1 MISYIRGR
9 LSEIEEGIVVVEAGG
24 IGYSIQVA
32 TSLISELPSIGSEV
46 KIYTYLY
53 IREDA
58 VSLYGFLSK
67 EDLKVFV
74 LLIGV
79 NGIGPKGA
87 LAILSVMAPDDLR
100 FAILADDAKSIS
112 KAPGVGA
119 KTAQRIIIE
128 LKDKLSL
135 EEAFELKR
143 GKAFRGNEQAVCSTV
158 RDEAVQALAA
168 LGYSQT
174 DALRAVSMVNID
186 ADTTVEQVI
195 KNSLSKLLML

>member
-1 MISYIRGR
+1 MISYVRGR
-9 LSEIEEGIVVVEAGG
+9 LSEIEENTIVVEAGG
-24 IGYSIQVA
+24 IGYGIQVP
-32 TSLISELPSIGSEV
+32 TSLVSVLPSMGNEV

-53 IREDA
+53 VREDA

-67 EDLKVFV
+67 DDLKVFT

-79 NGIGPKGA
+79 SGIGPKGA
-87 LAILSVMAPDDLR
+87 LAILSVMTPDDLR

-135 EEAFELKR
+135 EEAFEIKR
-143 GKAFRGNEQAVCSTV
+143 GKAESGKEQVDGTA
-158 RDEAVQALAA
+158 RDEAVQALVA
-168 LGYSQT
+168 LGYSQA
-174 DALRAVSMVNID
+174 DALRAVSMINID
-186 ADTTVEQVI
+186 AGMTVEQII
-195 KNSLSKLLML
+195 KQALSKLLMF

>member
-1 MISYIRGR
+1 MISYVRGR
-9 LSEIEEGIVVVEAGG
+9 LTEIEESAIVVETGG
-24 IGYSIQVA
+24 IGYGIWVP
-32 TSLISELPSIGSEV
+32 TSLISALPSMGNEV

-67 EDLKVFV
+67 DDLKVFT

-79 NGIGPKGA
+79 SGIGPKGA
-87 LAILSVMAPDDLR
+87 LAILSIMTPDDLR

-135 EEAFELKR
+135 EEAFEIKR
-143 GKAFRGNEQAVCSTV
+143 GKASSGREQTDGTA
-158 RDEAVQALAA
+158 RDEAVQALVA
-168 LGYSQT
+168 LGYSQS
-174 DALRAVSMVNID
+174 DALRAVSMINVE
-186 ADTTVEQVI
+186 AGMTVEQII
-195 KNSLSKLLML
+195 KQALSKLLMF